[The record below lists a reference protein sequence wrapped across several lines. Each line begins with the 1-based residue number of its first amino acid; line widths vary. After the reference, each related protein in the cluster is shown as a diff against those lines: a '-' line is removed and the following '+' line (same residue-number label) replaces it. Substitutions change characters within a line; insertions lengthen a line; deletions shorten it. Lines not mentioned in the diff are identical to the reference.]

1 MKKKKFRR
9 LTSDFEV
16 KEKIILRDFL
26 AMERTTLANER
37 TFFSYIRT
45 GLYLTIAGVG
55 IMELENLETLKW
67 LAFVLFVISAFL
79 ISFGFIRYNIVQKKL
94 NRFYD
99 RVEVEKI
106 NETDKS
112 ME

>member
-9 LTSDFEV
+9 LNSDFEV

-45 GLYLTIAGVG
+45 GLYLTIAGIG
-55 IMELENLETLKW
+55 IMELDNLESLQW
-67 LAFVLFVISAFL
+67 LAYILYAISAFL

-94 NRFYD
+94 SRFYD
-99 RVEVEKI
+99 RVETDKI
-106 NETDKS
+106 NEKDK
-112 ME
+112 